1 MSTRTK
7 TDPRRPSLLLQN
19 LSIASTS
26 ISASCSL
33 SKVSSSTRH
42 HTLAPYSLHLLVKL
56 IDIDCSKWQI
66 LYLAKLKACHKIADF
81 SDSKKDQDLKEQK
94 KECLIEIIDVLDE
107 TDAIDHIIKERVLEA
122 AMQMI
127 SVNLFRTFANKSK
140 HQTQSSL

>member
-1 MSTRTK
+1 MSIRTRI
-7 TDPRRPSLLLQN
+7 DPRRPLLLLQI

-26 ISASCSL
+26 ISGSCSL
-33 SKVSSSTRH
+33 SKVSFSTPH
-42 HTLAPYSLHLLVKL
+42 HSLAPCSPHLLVKL

-140 HQTQSSL
+140 LEPQGPL

>member
-1 MSTRTK
+1 M
-7 TDPRRPSLLLQN
+7 
-19 LSIASTS
+19 
-26 ISASCSL
+26 
-33 SKVSSSTRH
+33 
-42 HTLAPYSLHLLVKL
+42 LVKL